1 MILCHFSTE
10 EVECVFISK
19 VVCVH
24 CQLDHIWGGHAIF
37 NKRAAWLSSYMHL
50 LITNQNRERIITM
63 QDSEWIFCCC
73 CIRLITIV
81 CVVYVRA
88 YKPGLTFISHT
99 CHYTQHKDQT
109 PPTLLLCI
117 CIYYINKAILWV
129 FSLNWSFH
137 FEKYLP
143 VDCCFFLKTES
154 TRKKQK
160 EIEQATTVLQVR

>member
-1 MILCHFSTE
+1 
-10 EVECVFISK
+10 
-19 VVCVH
+19 
-24 CQLDHIWGGHAIF
+24 
-37 NKRAAWLSSYMHL
+37 MHL

-63 QDSEWIFCCC
+63 QDSEWICCCC

-143 VDCCFFLKTES
+143 VDCFFFKDWINT
-154 TRKKQK
+154 QK
-160 EIEQATTVLQVR
+160 AKGNRTGNYCSSGKINYPLRLLHLSSKCTLLITGNYVSKSKVS